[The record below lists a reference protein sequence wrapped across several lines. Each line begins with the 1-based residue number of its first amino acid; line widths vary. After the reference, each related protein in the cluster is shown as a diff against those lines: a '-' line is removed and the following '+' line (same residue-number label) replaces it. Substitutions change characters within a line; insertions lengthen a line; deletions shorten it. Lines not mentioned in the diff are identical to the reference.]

1 MLLPS
6 VQATNPMRTA
16 FVNSKS
22 HFRVAFAVL
31 TSLLMACS
39 TAPDSEENAIR
50 TMCMEIA
57 EHYPQATLQD
67 VYKTCFQ
74 DFFGAE
80 HLLKDT
86 AMAHNYL
93 LSEIAACKD
102 EDLSSMPSFEPTGFR
117 HRFVRVNI
125 SEVLSGAMSEDELF
139 ARFVDAAGKNNT
151 YSDNWPA
158 EWQQIETIALEVHPE
173 WQDST
178 LQAELRQA
186 ASNPCAVRHSEAF
199 RNAYHPH
206 YRIVRK

>member
-1 MLLPS
+1 
-6 VQATNPMRTA
+6 MRTA

-22 HFRVAFAVL
+22 HFRVAFVVL

-50 TMCMEIA
+50 TMCTEIA
-57 EHYPQATLQD
+57 ELYPQATLQD

-86 AMAHNYL
+86 AMAHNYFF
-93 LSEIAACKD
+93 SEIKTCKN
-102 EDLSSMPSFEPTGFR
+102 ENLSAMPDYEPTGFR
-117 HRFVRVNI
+117 HRFTRVNLSLVHAGQL
-125 SEVLSGAMSEDELF
+125 SESELF
-139 ARFVDAAGKNNT
+139 SRFVDAAGQNNA
-151 YSDNWPA
+151 YSDNWSA

-173 WQDST
+173 WQDSA
-178 LQAELRQA
+178 LQAELRHA
-186 ASNPCAVRHSEAF
+186 ASVPCAVCHSEAF

>member
-1 MLLPS
+1 
-6 VQATNPMRTA
+6 MRTA

-50 TMCMEIA
+50 TMCTEIA

-86 AMAHNYL
+86 AMAHSYL
-93 LSEIAACKD
+93 ATEITLCKNQ
-102 EDLSSMPSFEPTGFR
+102 DLSAMPSAEPTGFR
-117 HRFVRVNI
+117 HRFVRINL
-125 SEVLSGAMSEDELF
+125 SEVFNGQMSEEELF
-139 ARFVDAAGKNNT
+139 ARFADAAGTDNAFSNNWT
-151 YSDNWPA
+151 E
-158 EWQQIETIALEVHPE
+158 EWQRIEKIALEVHPA
-173 WQDST
+173 WTDT
-178 LQAELRQA
+178 ILQAALQFA
-186 ASNPCAVRHSEAF
+186 ASTASPVRHSEAF
-199 RNAYHPH
+199 RQAYNPH
-206 YRIVRK
+206 YRIINNKR

>member
-1 MLLPS
+1 MKKIFLFISAVMLTAC
-6 VQATNPMRTA
+6 ATQKP
-16 FVNSKS
+16 
-22 HFRVAFAVL
+22 
-31 TSLLMACS
+31 
-39 TAPDSEENAIR
+39 SEEQAIR

-80 HLLKDT
+80 HLLQDT
-86 AMAHNYL
+86 AAAHNYL

-102 EDLSSMPSFEPTGFR
+102 EELSAMPSFEPTGFR
-117 HRFVRVNI
+117 HRFVRVNL

-139 ARFVDAAGKNNT
+139 ARFVDAAGTNNT
-151 YSDNWPA
+151 YSDNWPT

-178 LQAELRQA
+178 LQAELRYA
-186 ASNPCAVRHSEAF
+186 ASIPCAVRHSEAF
-199 RNAYHPH
+199 RQAYNPH
-206 YRIVRK
+206 YRIINNKH

>member
-1 MLLPS
+1 
-6 VQATNPMRTA
+6 MRTA

-50 TMCMEIA
+50 TMCTEIA

-67 VYKTCFQ
+67 VYKTCFH

-86 AMAHNYL
+86 AMAHNYFF
-93 LSEIAACKD
+93 SEIKTCKD
-102 EDLSSMPSFEPTGFR
+102 EDLSAMPSFEPTGFR
-117 HRFVRVNI
+117 HRFVRVNL

-139 ARFVDAAGKNNT
+139 ARFVEAAGTNNAF
-151 YSDNWPA
+151 SDNWSE
-158 EWQQIETIALEVHPE
+158 EWQRIEKIALEVHPA
-173 WQDST
+173 WTDT
-178 LQAELRQA
+178 ILQAALQFA
-186 ASNPCAVRHSEAF
+186 ASTASPVRHSEAF
-199 RNAYHPH
+199 RQAYNPH
-206 YRIVRK
+206 YRIINNKR

>member
-1 MLLPS
+1 
-6 VQATNPMRTA
+6 MRTA

-93 LSEIAACKD
+93 LSELAACKD
-102 EDLSSMPSFEPTGFR
+102 ENLSAMPSFEPTGFR
-117 HRFVRVNI
+117 HRFVRVNL

-139 ARFVDAAGKNNT
+139 ARFVDAAGQNNA

-158 EWQQIETIALEVHPE
+158 EWQRIEKIALEVHPA
-173 WQDST
+173 WT
-178 LQAELRQA
+178 VTILQAALQFA
-186 ASNPCAVRHSEAF
+186 ASTTSPVRHSEAF

>member
-1 MLLPS
+1 
-6 VQATNPMRTA
+6 MRTA
-16 FVNSKS
+16 FGNSKS

-39 TAPDSEENAIR
+39 TAPDNEEKAIR
-50 TMCMEIA
+50 TMGMEIA

-67 VYKTCFQ
+67 FYKTCFQ

-80 HLLKDT
+80 HLLQDT
-86 AMAHNYL
+86 AAAHNYL

-102 EDLSSMPSFEPTGFR
+102 EELSAMPSYEPTGFR
-117 HRFVRVNI
+117 HRFVRINL

-139 ARFVDAAGKNNT
+139 ARFVEAAGTNNT

-178 LQAELRQA
+178 LQTELRQA
-186 ASNPCAVRHSEAF
+186 ASIPCAVRHSEAF

>member
-1 MLLPS
+1 
-6 VQATNPMRTA
+6 MRTA
-16 FVNSKS
+16 FVYSKS

-93 LSEIAACKD
+93 LSELAACKD
-102 EDLSSMPSFEPTGFR
+102 ENLSAMPSYEPTGFR
-117 HRFVRVNI
+117 HRFVRINL

-139 ARFVDAAGKNNT
+139 ARFVDAAGTNNT
-151 YSDNWPA
+151 YSDNWST

-186 ASNPCAVRHSEAF
+186 ASIPCAVRHSEAF

-206 YRIVRK
+206 YRIINNKH

>member
-1 MLLPS
+1 
-6 VQATNPMRTA
+6 MRTA

-102 EDLSSMPSFEPTGFR
+102 ENLSAMPDYEPTGFR
-117 HRFVRVNI
+117 HRFTRVNLSLI
-125 SEVLSGAMSEDELF
+125 HAGQLSESELF
-139 ARFVDAAGKNNT
+139 SRFVNAAGQNNA

-158 EWQQIETIALEVHPE
+158 EWQQIETIALEMHPQ
-173 WQDST
+173 WQDSA
-178 LQAELRQA
+178 LQAELRHA
-186 ASNPCAVRHSEAF
+186 ASVPCAVRHSEAF

>member
-1 MLLPS
+1 
-6 VQATNPMRTA
+6 MRTA

-50 TMCMEIA
+50 TMCTEIA

-86 AMAHNYL
+86 AMAHSYL
-93 LSEIAACKD
+93 AAEITLCKNQ
-102 EDLSSMPSFEPTGFR
+102 DLSAMPSFEPTGFR
-117 HRFVRVNI
+117 HRFVRVNL

-139 ARFVDAAGKNNT
+139 ARFADAAGTDNAFSNNWT
-151 YSDNWPA
+151 E
-158 EWQQIETIALEVHPE
+158 EWQRIEKIALEVHPA
-173 WQDST
+173 WTDT
-178 LQAELRQA
+178 ILQAALQFA
-186 ASNPCAVRHSEAF
+186 ASTASPVRHSEAF
-199 RNAYHPH
+199 RQAYNPH
-206 YRIVRK
+206 YRIINNKR